1 MKVDLS
7 KLFHP
12 DLNKSRQGKIFSL
25 NNILTKDQKIK
36 IWPNAR
42 LNQKQVLKETS
53 ESSGLIDFKQK
64 ELKKILM
71 GVLKLQSKIDENT
84 KVEDQ

>member
-7 KLFHP
+7 RLFHP

-25 NNILTKDQKIK
+25 NNILTKDQKVE

-42 LNQKQVLKETS
+42 LIHKQVLKDNNET
-53 ESSGLIDFKQK
+53 SGLIDLKQK

-71 GVLKLQSKIDENT
+71 GVLKVQSKNDENA
-84 KVEDQ
+84 KVDD